1 MTTATEAAP
10 VAARSRAGE
19 GVPDPGWDAR
29 LLRLGGHFLQ
39 SRAWARCQVRMGAP
53 VFYASAD
60 RWMWLGL
67 IRRVGPFRR
76 LYLPYGPQVEDTE
89 ALCDA
94 LRVASICARAHRCD
108 YVQFEPGSTAPLDPA
123 RCGARRART
132 RQAEYT
138 RIVRL
143 DVDEAQLRA
152 GLSKGHRSG
161 ITAAVRKGIV
171 VETTTAPDALE
182 QFLQMLRETSDRT
195 GMPIYDDAYYRAIV
209 AELVPSGEATM
220 YVARHGERAIGAAI
234 MLDLGPTRYY
244 AFASSASDSEARRL
258 GPGPPL
264 VWRMMLDARAAGKT
278 TFDFWGI
285 APPDE
290 EPDHPWSGFSAF
302 KRSFGG
308 QALRRNGTWDLP
320 VHRVAYGAWRLAQ
333 VARR

>member
-1 MTTATEAAP
+1 MTATAAAS
-10 VAARSRAGE
+10 VATRSSAGE
-19 GVPDPGWDAR
+19 GVPGPGWDAR
-29 LLRLGGHFLQ
+29 LVRLGGHFLQ
-39 SRAWARCQVRMGAP
+39 SRAWARCQVRIGAR
-53 VFYASAD
+53 VFYAATD
-60 RWMWLGL
+60 RWVWLGL

-76 LYLPYGPQVEDTE
+76 LYLPYGPQVADTD

-94 LRVASICARAHRCD
+94 LRVAAICARAHRCD
-108 YVQFEPGSTAPLDPA
+108 YVQFEPGSTASLDPA
-123 RCGARRART
+123 RCGARRTRS
-132 RQAEYT
+132 RQAEWT
-138 RIVRL
+138 RIIRL
-143 DVDEAQLRA
+143 DVDETQLRA
-152 GLSKGHRSG
+152 GLSKGHRSA
-161 ITAAVRKGIV
+161 IAAAERKGIV
-171 VETTTAPDALE
+171 VQPTTAPEALE

-234 MLDLGPTRYY
+234 TLDLGETRYY
-244 AFASSASDSEARRL
+244 AFAASAGDSEARRL

-264 VWRMMLDARAAGKT
+264 VWRTMLDARSAGKR

-290 EPDHPWSGFSAF
+290 EPEHAWSGFSAF

-320 VHRVAYGAWRLAQ
+320 LRKVVYGAWRLAQ